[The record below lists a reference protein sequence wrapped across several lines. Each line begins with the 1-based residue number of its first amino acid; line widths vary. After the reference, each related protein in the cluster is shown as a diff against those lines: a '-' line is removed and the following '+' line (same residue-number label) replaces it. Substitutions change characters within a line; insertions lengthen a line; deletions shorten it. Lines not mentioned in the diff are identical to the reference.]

1 MGRIKN
7 DSENQRRNV
16 MKVEKAKQFVPV
28 TITLETQEEL
38 DIFTEVFY
46 RVGGDKVHKVFG
58 TTNYVVSALRAAGG
72 VYTDDG
78 QENARG
84 SVYVD
89 K

>member
-1 MGRIKN
+1 
-7 DSENQRRNV
+7 

-38 DIFTEVFY
+38 DIFTEVFH
-46 RVGGDKVHKVFG
+46 RVGGDKVFKVFG
-58 TTNYVVSALRAAGG
+58 NTNHVVSALRAVGG
-72 VYTDDG
+72 VCTEDF